1 MPYQKTPKKIIKEST
16 RLSYSLYRYLQNKEQ
31 MLKHQSVMVELL
43 GKFETLEKV
52 QKKDIAKELI
62 DSGMYIPK

>member
-1 MPYQKTPKKIIKEST
+1 
-16 RLSYSLYRYLQNKEQ
+16 

-52 QKKDIAKELI
+52 QKKVQERYCKVTN
-62 DSGMYIPK
+62 